1 MDSRAAV
8 LTGSDVGDVN
18 KISSG
23 LCRGKIAATVSPL
36 QIITM
41 SIGLVNS
48 FIVYDKLFPDKAH
61 SWNSR
66 YLFLSM

>member
-36 QIITM
+36 QNHHYECWTC
-41 SIGLVNS
+41 
-48 FIVYDKLFPDKAH
+48 
-61 SWNSR
+61 
-66 YLFLSM
+66 

>member
-1 MDSRAAV
+1 MNVDYKVLSVNCCKWMDSRAAV

-36 QIITM
+36 QNHHYEYWTC
-41 SIGLVNS
+41 
-48 FIVYDKLFPDKAH
+48 
-61 SWNSR
+61 
-66 YLFLSM
+66 